1 MVSYVRKLVVV
12 FLMIPVQSVSAQTL
26 HNGIE
31 LGGQWPPRYEEP
43 AAPRE
48 MPVPYLHNKPNV
60 IPINVGRQ
68 LFVDDFLISETD
80 LVRVFH
86 TPTPYAGNPVLEPDR
101 EWEKTSKGEPY
112 AAPFSDGIWYDDETG
127 LFRMWYL
134 AGAGNIQ
141 KNEKRR
147 EFYTCYAESKDGKN
161 WTKPNLNLVPGTNI
175 VDTCRRDAATIWLD
189 RSEKDPSR
197 RWKFFNIEH
206 RDKDDRWQ
214 IVLKYSEDGIH
225 WSKGKAQSGDMYD
238 RTTAFFNPFTNK
250 WALSMRGVTDL
261 SFRSRFYAEHSDPEM
276 LVSLAHRKRKDVED
290 RSIVYWFTPDDKEL
304 RHPKYPEV
312 EPGIY
317 NFDVIPY
324 ESIMIGQ
331 YAAWCGPEN
340 DVCAKDN
347 IQKRNVVSLGYSR
360 DGFHF
365 SRPTHN
371 AFIDVN
377 ETEGAWNWGNVQSI
391 NGTPLIVGDSLYF
404 YASGRRLND
413 IFWDCY
419 TSTGL
424 FTLRRDGFVSMS
436 AGKSEGSLTT
446 EKITFDGIYLF
457 VNADVSEKKGMLTV
471 EILDENNLP
480 IPGFTRHDCL
490 SMKKSDKTKCMIT
503 WKGKNDLSG
512 LRGKTVRFK
521 FYLQNGQLYAF
532 WVSPSEKGESRGFTA
547 GGGPQLNNTG
557 VDL

>member
-1 MVSYVRKLVVV
+1 
-12 FLMIPVQSVSAQTL
+12 MIPVQAASGQTL
-26 HNGIE
+26 HNGIK
-31 LGGQWPPRYEEP
+31 LDGQWPPRYEEP
-43 AAPRE
+43 TAPKE

-68 LFVDDFLISETD
+68 LFVDDFLISETNLD
-80 LVRVFH
+80 RVCH
-86 TPTPYAGNPVLEPDR
+86 TPTPYAGNPVLEPDK

-112 AAPFSDGIWYDDETG
+112 AAPFSDGIWYDEATG

-141 KNEKRR
+141 KNGKRQG
-147 EFYTCYAESKDGKN
+147 FYTCYAESKDGKH
-161 WTKPNLNLVPGTNI
+161 WTKPNLSLVPGTNI
-175 VDTCRRDAATIWLD
+175 VDSCRRDAATIWLD
-189 RSEKDPSR
+189 RNEKDPDK

-206 RDKDDRWQ
+206 RSKDDRWQ
-214 IVLKYSEDGIH
+214 IVLKYSADGIH
-225 WSKGKAQSGDMYD
+225 WSKGMAQSGDMYD

-250 WALSMRGVTDL
+250 WALSMRGFTDV

-276 LVSLAHRKRKDVED
+276 LVSLAHRKRKDVDD
-290 RSIVYWFTPDDKEL
+290 RNIVYWFTPDDKEL

-340 DVCAKDN
+340 EVCAKDK

-365 SRPTHN
+365 YRPTHE
-371 AFIDVN
+371 AFVNVN
-377 ETEGAWNWGNVQSI
+377 ETDGAWNWGNVQSI

-404 YASGRRLND
+404 YTSGRRLND

-424 FTLRRDGFVSMS
+424 FTLRRDGFVSMD
-436 AGKSEGSLTT
+436 AQKSEGYLLT
-446 EKITFDGIYLF
+446 EKLIFDGNYLF
-457 VNADVSEKKGMLTV
+457 VNANVSSKKGQLLV
-471 EILDENNLP
+471 EILDEEGNS
-480 IPGFTRHDCL
+480 IPGYSKKECL
-490 SMKKSDKTKCMIT
+490 AMKKTDHTKYMIT
-503 WKGKNDLSG
+503 WKGKKDLSD
-512 LRGKTVRFK
+512 LKGKKIKIK

-532 WVSPSEKGESRGFTA
+532 WISPSERGESRGYTA
-547 GGGPQLNNTG
+547 GGGPELNNSG